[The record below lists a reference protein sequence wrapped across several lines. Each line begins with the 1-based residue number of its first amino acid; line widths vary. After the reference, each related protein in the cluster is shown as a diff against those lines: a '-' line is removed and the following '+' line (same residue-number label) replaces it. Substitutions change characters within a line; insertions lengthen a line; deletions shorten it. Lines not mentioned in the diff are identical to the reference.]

1 MAGRFPWLPIG
12 TRVGG
17 VMAAGD
23 AGIGKV
29 RAEAEGYQL
38 LDSVEADTCVLLIRD
53 TASWLG
59 REKRAW
65 LDREAGFRSVDF
77 EDEVFWSALFPPEDA
92 PFPIKSRSVR
102 PELPSVGEINDI
114 ASALVEMSRKA
125 PMASWDEALYLPVF
139 KRCLRTVET
148 DQENRRQV
156 IVRLMTG
163 GIAKSN
169 LSPTQIQAMNP
180 WLTAGE
186 IGEILQRLGLGAT
199 APRSTAPV
207 GAPQEFSLPG
217 RPALERFLREHVID
231 FFHRRE
237 AYEAMGNRPP
247 NGLLVYGPTGS
258 GKSFAVRRLAEFLG
272 WPILDIDL
280 GSIGS
285 PYIHQTSIT
294 LKKVFEDAAE
304 KAPAILLMEEIDA
317 MTGDRDRVQQD
328 HKVEEVNQLLRL
340 IEDAAVRGILLIA
353 TTNRL
358 EAVDPAILRRG
369 RFDLKV
375 EVGYPN
381 EAEIKMVL
389 ESLLEKRPTA
399 PGLNLGLIAG
409 RLARRP
415 MSDIDWLVGEA
426 ARQAVRGGKT
436 QIDDICLMGALK
448 ALSTSSA

>member
-1 MAGRFPWLPIG
+1 
-12 TRVGG
+12 
-17 VMAAGD
+17 MAAKDVGV
-23 AGIGKV
+23 GKV
-29 RAEAEGYQL
+29 RTEAEGYQL
-38 LDSVEADTCVLLIRD
+38 LDSVEADTRVLLIRD

-59 REKRAW
+59 REERNW
-65 LDREAGFRSVDF
+65 LKQDANFQCFEFAGERV
-77 EDEVFWSALFPPEDA
+77 WSALFPTEDE
-92 PFPIKSRSVR
+92 PFSVKSRAAR
-102 PELPSVGEINDI
+102 LDLPSVGEINDI
-114 ASALVEMSRKA
+114 ANALVEMSRRA
-125 PMASWDEALYLPVF
+125 PLASWAEALYLPVF
-139 KRCLRTVET
+139 KRCLRTVDT

-163 GIAKSN
+163 GFANPN

-199 APRSTAPV
+199 VPRSTTPV
-207 GAPQEFSLPG
+207 GAPQEFLLPG
-217 RPALERFLREHVID
+217 RSALERFFREHVID

-247 NGLLVYGPTGS
+247 NGLLVYGPTGG

-272 WPILDIDL
+272 WPILSIDL

-294 LKKVFEDAAE
+294 LTRVFEDAAA

-317 MTGDRDRVQQD
+317 MTGDRDRGQQE

-340 IEDAAVRGILLIA
+340 VEDAAARGILLIA

-358 EAVDPAILRRG
+358 EAIDPAILRRG
-369 RFDLKV
+369 RFDLKI
-375 EVGYPN
+375 EVGYPD
-381 EAEIKMVL
+381 EAEIKVVL

-399 PGLNLGLIAG
+399 PGLNPGLIA
-409 RLARRP
+409 RKLAGRP

-426 ARQAVRGGKT
+426 ARQAVRVGKT
-436 QIDDICLMGALK
+436 QIDDICLMGALR
-448 ALSTSSA
+448 ALSTTSA